1 MKVVQINVVCNGS
14 TGKIMCDIAK
24 TANKEEIDSY
34 CFYGRGKENANVKC
48 IRIGNNIGVCFHVL
62 LARLGFNGRFSYF
75 ATRSLIR
82 KLKKLEP
89 DVIHLHN
96 VHGYYVNLKLLFN
109 YLKNEYKGKI
119 IWTLHDCWSFTG
131 HCSYFT
137 MSKCK
142 KWQKGC
148 FDCPQ
153 LSCYPKEYFDTSKSE
168 YKLKEKLF
176 TEINNL
182 TIVTPSIW
190 LKKLVK
196 KSFMKNHNVEVINNG
211 INLEIFKPTYDK
223 SIYSKYNIPES
234 KKIILGVANIWE
246 ERKGLNDFIK
256 LANIISD
263 DITIVLIGVDDKT
276 KEKLPKNIIAIKRT
290 ENQIELA
297 KLYTLADVF
306 FNPTYEDNY
315 PTTNL
320 ESIACGTPIVCYNTG
335 GCPEQ
340 ILNNHCGYIIKQGDY
355 KQVIKL
361 IDDNKIKKISEIF
374 NENLGVENMKNEYI
388 KLYKDIVRRD

>member
-1 MKVVQINVVCNGS
+1 M
-14 TGKIMCDIAK
+14 
-24 TANKEEIDSY
+24 
-34 CFYGRGKENANVKC
+34 
-48 IRIGNNIGVCFHVL
+48 
-62 LARLGFNGRFSYF
+62 
-75 ATRSLIR
+75 
-82 KLKKLEP
+82 
-89 DVIHLHN
+89 
-96 VHGYYVNLKLLFN
+96 
-109 YLKNEYKGKI
+109 
-119 IWTLHDCWSFTG
+119 
-131 HCSYFT
+131 
-137 MSKCK
+137 
-142 KWQKGC
+142 
-148 FDCPQ
+148 
-153 LSCYPKEYFDTSKSE
+153 SCYPKEYFDTSKSE